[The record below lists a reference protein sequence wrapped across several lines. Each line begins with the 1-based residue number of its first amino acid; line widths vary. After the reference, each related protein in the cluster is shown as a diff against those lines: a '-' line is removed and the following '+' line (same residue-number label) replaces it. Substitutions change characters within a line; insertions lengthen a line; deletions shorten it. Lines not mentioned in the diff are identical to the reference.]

1 MKEITTFC
9 KILHPG
15 AGNKSFLVLM
25 LSINEQGEGVS
36 AYGRDCMGSD
46 RDGVHFHHSVV
57 FCSSSQISVD
67 TSPTFW
73 LLLTQNQG
81 CLLSPFLPP
90 SPPHPQKTVG
100 WGQARAQ
107 GDITGAANLNSPK
120 RYSILYNAMLCNKSW
135 GSESRRVC
143 VCVSLVM
150 EVSLSRQLL
159 HVLRPLFPR
168 SGRTSL
174 CHRNQR
180 LIFSP
185 FGSVKSF
192 FFQVE

>member
-1 MKEITTFC
+1 MVQLNAQNTDPIQNKIKEKKKATPLMKEINTFC

-90 SPPHPQKTVG
+90 SPPRPQKTVG

-143 VCVSLVM
+143 VCVCLVM
-150 EVSLSRQLL
+150 EVS
-159 HVLRPLFPR
+159 VFP
-168 SGRTSL
+168 GN
-174 CHRNQR
+174 CYMY
-180 LIFSP
+180 
-185 FGSVKSF
+185 
-192 FFQVE
+192 